1 MGRGKDRL
9 VLGSAFFKA
18 IATKGSQCYL
28 WRRRGGGGLVKTG
41 DWYNQLVQKFTVTK
55 RAL

>member
-1 MGRGKDRL
+1 ML
-9 VLGSAFFKA
+9 PLE
-18 IATKGSQCYL
+18 TK
-28 WRRRGGGGLVKTG
+28 GGGGLVKTG